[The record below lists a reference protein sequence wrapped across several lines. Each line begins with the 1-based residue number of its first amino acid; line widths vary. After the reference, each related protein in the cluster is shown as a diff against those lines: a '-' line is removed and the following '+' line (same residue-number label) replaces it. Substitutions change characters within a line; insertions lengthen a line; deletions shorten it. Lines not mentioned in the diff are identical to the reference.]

1 MTSRE
6 PLVRCVDV
14 TRIFG
19 SGPAEVVAVRHAT
32 CEVHAGDRIA
42 ITGPSGSGKSTL
54 LHMLGALERPTA
66 GDVTWPGL
74 RGDPLANPGQIGTVF
89 QAPSLL
95 PPLDVRENVALPLL
109 ISGDVADLELR
120 VETALQALGVEQLG
134 RQLPE
139 ELSGGQAQRV
149 AVARVLAMAPVLIL
163 ADEPTGQLDAEH
175 GRRVIDALME
185 TAHRLGAALVVAT
198 HDEKIA
204 DRFLVRWTVDDGQV
218 LVGVNR
224 PTDDAPEPRSTV
236 EGPASW
242 H

>member
-1 MTSRE
+1 MTPHE
-6 PLVRCVDV
+6 TLVRCVDV
-14 TRIFG
+14 TRTFG
-19 SGPAEVVAVRHAT
+19 SGPAAVIAVRHAT
-32 CEVHAGDRIA
+32 CEVNAGDHIA

-54 LHMLGALERPTA
+54 LHMLGGLERPTA
-66 GDVTWPGL
+66 GAVTWPGL
-74 RGDPLANPGQIGTVF
+74 QGDPIANPGQIGTVF

-95 PPLDVRENVALPLL
+95 PPLDVRENVGLPLL

-120 VETALQALGVEQLG
+120 VESALQALDIEQLG

-149 AVARVLAMAPVLIL
+149 AVARVLAMAPALIL

-175 GRRVIDALME
+175 GRHVIDALIE

-204 DRFLVRWTVDDGQV
+204 DRFLLRWTVDDGQV
-218 LVGVNR
+218 RVGVNAHA
-224 PTDDAPEPRSTV
+224 DDAPDRRSTV
-236 EGPASW
+236 DGPSSW

>member
-1 MTSRE
+1 MTPPE
-6 PLVRCVDV
+6 PLVLCVDV
-14 TRIFG
+14 TRTFG
-19 SGPAEVVAVRHAT
+19 SGPTTVIAVQHAT
-32 CEVHAGDRIA
+32 CEVHVGDRIA

-54 LHMLGALERPTA
+54 LHMLGGLERPTA
-66 GDVTWPGL
+66 GSVSWPGL
-74 RGDPLANPGQIGTVF
+74 RGDPIANPGQIGTVF

-95 PPLDVRENVALPLL
+95 PPLDVRENVGLPLL

-120 VETALQALGVEQLG
+120 VESALQALDIEHLG

-175 GRRVIDALME
+175 GRHVIDALFE

-198 HDEKIA
+198 HDDKIA

-218 LVGVNR
+218 HVGVNADA
-224 PTDDAPEPRSTV
+224 DDVPDRRSTV
-236 EGPASW
+236 DGPTPW